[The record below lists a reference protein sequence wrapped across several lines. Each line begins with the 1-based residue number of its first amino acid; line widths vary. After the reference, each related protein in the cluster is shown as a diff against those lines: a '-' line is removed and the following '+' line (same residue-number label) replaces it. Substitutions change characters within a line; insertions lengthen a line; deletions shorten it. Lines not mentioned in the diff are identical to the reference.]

1 MAITFTSICGNA
13 RAITESAND
22 DSGTRKMPELCLYMT
37 QLLTSS
43 AKFIGIATFSLLSLG
58 SALAAPQALDLETV
72 NHADLSAKKEKEISP
87 AFIKAQ
93 VLLDRARFSPGVIDG
108 HNGENMQNAIKA
120 FEKTRGLKPDGAL
133 DDELWAKLNE
143 TSADPALI
151 EYTIQDEDVKGPFV
165 KIPDKMEEQAT
176 LDRLGYQSPEELL
189 AEKFHMD
196 EDLLKALNP
205 GKRFDEA
212 GASIVVANVAAHP
225 EPSKQAEKTAKIEIV
240 KSEHVLRAIAKD
252 GSIMA
257 VYPASIG
264 SEDKPAPSGSYTVR
278 AVAPRPNYT
287 YNPEYDFKG
296 VKSKEKFEI
305 KPGPNNPVGSTWID
319 LSVESFGIHGTPEP
333 EKVGKAY
340 SHGCARLTNWD
351 AEELSK
357 MVEKGT
363 PVVFID

>member
-1 MAITFTSICGNA
+1 
-13 RAITESAND
+13 
-22 DSGTRKMPELCLYMT
+22 
-37 QLLTSS
+37 
-43 AKFIGIATFSLLSLG
+43 
-58 SALAAPQALDLETV
+58 
-72 NHADLSAKKEKEISP
+72 
-87 AFIKAQ
+87 
-93 VLLDRARFSPGVIDG
+93 
-108 HNGENMQNAIKA
+108 
-120 FEKTRGLKPDGAL
+120 
-133 DDELWAKLNE
+133 
-143 TSADPALI
+143 
-151 EYTIQDEDVKGPFV
+151 
-165 KIPDKMEEQAT
+165 
-176 LDRLGYQSPEELL
+176 L

-196 EDLLKALNP
+196 EDLLKGLNP

-212 GASIVVANVAAHP
+212 GASIVVANVAVHP
-225 EPSKQAEKTAKIEIV
+225 ESGKQAEKAAKIEIV

-264 SEDKPAPSGSYTVR
+264 SEEKPAPSGSYTVR
-278 AVAPRPNYT
+278 AIAPRPNYT

-296 VKSKEKFEI
+296 VRSKEKFEI